1 MRRVAMT
8 NQCRLSDLLPVSV
21 IAAVLALGV
30 TDPAEAR
37 DSWQEKM
44 LFNPSVSQLELEKR
58 GRVMIYDDI
67 KESQV
72 ARAMDL
78 EFERIQSM
86 MFVRTIA
93 TNSEGRVLRDEETG
107 DVVVEDDG
115 C

>member
-1 MRRVAMT
+1 MT
-8 NQCRLSDLLPVSV
+8 TQFRLSDRLPVSV
-21 IAAVLALGV
+21 IAAVLVLGV
-30 TDPAEAR
+30 MDPAQAQ

-44 LFNPSVSQLELEKR
+44 LFNPSESQLELEKR
-58 GRVMIYDDI
+58 GRVMIYDGLQ
-67 KESQV
+67 ETQV

-93 TNSEGRVLRDEETG
+93 TNSEGSVLRDEETG
-107 DVVVEDDG
+107 EVVVEDDG

>member
-1 MRRVAMT
+1 MT
-8 NQCRLSDLLPVSV
+8 TQFRLSDRLALSV
-21 IAAVLALGV
+21 IAAVLVLGV
-30 TDPAEAR
+30 MDPAKTQ

-44 LFNPSVSQLELEKR
+44 LFDPSERQLELEKR
-58 GRVMIYDDI
+58 GRVMIYDGL
-67 KESQV
+67 KETQV

-93 TNSEGRVLRDEETG
+93 TNSEGSVLRDEETG